1 MGTVAKCYLLNII
14 RSELFINNIFYKMNI
29 WREIWRIEY
38 KEKVKR
44 MI

>member
-1 MGTVAKCYLLNII
+1 MGTVAKYSLSNII
-14 RSELFINNIFYKMNI
+14 KSELFINYSFYKMNI